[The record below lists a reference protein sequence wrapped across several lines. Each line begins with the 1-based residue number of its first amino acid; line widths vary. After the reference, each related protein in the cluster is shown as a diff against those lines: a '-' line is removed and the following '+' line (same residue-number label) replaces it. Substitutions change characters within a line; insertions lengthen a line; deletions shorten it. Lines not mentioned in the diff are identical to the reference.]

1 MKVETYIID
10 SMPSSS
16 AGGAVI
22 LVIMDVETFKIN
34 ISDFFIFYSCHFSW
48 SRDAYLQSS
57 FIIFLPC
64 SCHESMCSIMWPPV
78 CTGYFF
84 EYGWWIVAVKIKHS
98 SIAWSRQMVSLK
110 TRQYY
115 CVSLQSSYFDNNAF
129 DILLGQISWISRT
142 KHQKII
148 NLLQA

>member
-22 LVIMDVETFKIN
+22 LVILDVETFKIN

-57 FIIFLPC
+57 FIIFYHVHVTRVCAQLC
-64 SCHESMCSIMWPPV
+64 DHQCLRFTFLSMDD
-78 CTGYFF
+78 
-84 EYGWWIVAVKIKHS
+84 E
-98 SIAWSRQMVSLK
+98 
-110 TRQYY
+110 
-115 CVSLQSSYFDNNAF
+115 
-129 DILLGQISWISRT
+129 
-142 KHQKII
+142 
-148 NLLQA
+148 